1 MAWVGAAC
9 QQVRRLVPRLWHE
22 CGLRVSPRTLKR
34 ALRRAG
40 YGWKRTRRSLKNQR
54 DPAAFAA
61 CRQQL
66 ASLHRAE
73 QAGQLAQ
80 GQAPAVAEHGLRPL
94 AFPRMRPPRGAPL
107 AATRSNACASAAVKI
122 IGASFMPESTA

>member
-9 QQVRRLVPRLWHE
+9 QQVRRLVRRLVPRLWRE

-40 YGWKRTRRSLKNQR
+40 YGWKRTRRSLKRQR

-61 CRQQL
+61 AQQQL
-66 ASLHRAE
+66 AGLHRAE
-73 QAGQLAQ
+73 AAGQLAVYYVDEVRFSR
-80 GQAPAVAEHGLRPL
+80 QAPVPYALYNCTTFR
-94 AFPRMRPPRGAPL
+94 
-107 AATRSNACASAAVKI
+107 
-122 IGASFMPESTA
+122 